1 MKAASVAFV
10 LSGGYPTVSSPGLFA
25 FAAEM
30 MLFPSTRRAT
40 SIDNM
45 MWKGRMS
52 TKRFGSICAL
62 AMLAMMAAL
71 QAHASQLCE
80 NVVIGMQPAG
90 NGVAETP
97 IYQEQCRWVAGA
109 VVVDLRTRLFSSSW
123 NYENPQQALDSAVG
137 TCGAQCVGLSFYE
150 DFAYIAIAEDDRTYA
165 TSTSSANDAISQC
178 GSAGGSGCEAV
189 IAASST
195 AAAVYWP
202 YGALAYDVATGKSG
216 ISSGHARRADAA
228 ATAKTACGSETCWA
242 YVFQTG
248 YGAIAKSKD
257 GQLFGA
263 WSESPRGLIGSASKE
278 AKKACKKATGD
289 KDCEIVVK
297 GGAR

>member
-1 MKAASVAFV
+1 
-10 LSGGYPTVSSPGLFA
+10 
-25 FAAEM
+25 
-30 MLFPSTRRAT
+30 
-40 SIDNM
+40 
-45 MWKGRMS
+45 MS
-52 TKRFGSICAL
+52 AKRFGSICAL
-62 AMLAMMAAL
+62 VMLAVGATL

-80 NVVIGMQPAG
+80 NVIIGMQPAS

-97 IYQEQCRWVAGA
+97 IFQEQCRWVAGA
-109 VVVDLRTRLFSSSW
+109 VVVDLRTRLFSSAW

-137 TCGAQCVGLSFYE
+137 ACGSQCVGLSFYE
-150 DFAYIAIAEDDRTYA
+150 DFAYIAIAENDSIYA
-165 TSTSSANDAISQC
+165 TSTRSADEAISQC
-178 GSAGGSGCEAV
+178 SSAGGLGCEAV

-195 AAAVYWP
+195 AAAVYWV
-202 YGALAYDVATGKSG
+202 YGALAYDVTTGKSG
-216 ISSGHARRADAA
+216 TSSGHARRTDAA
-228 ATAKTACGSETCWA
+228 AAAKAACGIETCWA

-263 WSESPRGLIGSASKE
+263 WSESSRGLINSAGKE